1 MTISSTT
8 NRVVYTGNAVTTAF
22 SFPYAFFAQ
31 ADLIVVSTIIATG
44 AQTTQA
50 LTTDYTISGSTDSL
64 GHYSSGGTV
73 TALVAPAATVTWTI
87 YRDPAATQTTDLV
100 ANDALPAEALEA
112 AFDYQTMLNQR
123 TRDLVA
129 RSLRQPDGDSAALS
143 AIPAKVAR
151 AGRLLGFDATTGDV
165 AVTTTNYLA
174 DVATVAAIAANVTT
188 VAGISANVTTVAGI
202 SANVTTVAGISAD
215 VTTVAGIS
223 ASVTTVVGMS
233 SAITTLNSNAANV
246 TTVAGISANVTT
258 VAGISANVTT
268 VAGMSSA
275 ITTLNSNAA
284 NVNTVAGISANVTT
298 VAGISANV
306 TTVAGISADV
316 TTNAT
321 NIVAIQGASAN
332 ASSASSSASAA
343 ASSAAAA
350 AASAAS
356 IATPIPVASGGTAS
370 TTAAAAKIALAV
382 ISAATGSEIIPSG
395 TTAQRDASPAAG
407 YMRFNTTTTSFEG
420 YSGAAWAAIGGGSAL
435 SNDTSTATDIY
446 PIFAAATSGTP
457 TTVYTSNAKLL
468 YKPST
473 GEFKATAPVA
483 LNGLVMNA
491 TAIATSYTIETG
503 YNASSVGPVTIGG
516 GVVITISSGQ
526 RWLVL

>member
-188 VAGISANVTTVAGI
+188 VAGISANVTTVVGI

-223 ASVTTVVGMS
+223 SSVTTVVGMS
-233 SAITTLNSNAANV
+233 A
-246 TTVAGISANVTT
+246 
-258 VAGISANVTT
+258 
-268 VAGMSSA
+268 A

-332 ASSASSSASAA
+332 ASSASSSASSASSSASAA

-382 ISAATGSEIIPSG
+382 ISAATGSQVVPSG
-395 TTAQRDASPAAG
+395 TTGQRDGSPVAG
-407 YMRFNTTTTSFEG
+407 YFRYNTSTSSFEG
-420 YSGAAWAAIGGGSAL
+420 YTSAWGSVGGGATGAGG
-435 SNDTSTATDIY
+435 DTVFQENQLIVT
-446 PIFAAATSGTP
+446 
-457 TTVYTSNAKLL
+457 
-468 YKPST
+468 
-473 GEFKATAPVA
+473 
-483 LNGLVMNA
+483 
-491 TAIATSYTIETG
+491 TSYTLTTG
-503 YNASSVGPVTIGG
+503 KSAMSVGPITING
-516 GVVITISSGQ
+516 GVVVTIPSGY